1 MPYLR
6 HTTRHITWYDVDH
19 DRELVERVTKDRW
32 NVYLQKPLKDVGDLF
47 RTVRKVVN
55 SDVSRLEAVRSLSL
69 VHPRLIVFY
78 NFDYELEH
86 LRTLFKPAISQI
98 ATDSDGIAALGLSE
112 GVYTDTVI
120 AEYNGHRH
128 DPVPRGERWVYLVQ
142 YVAGA
147 EGWNCVSTD
156 AMVFYSLTYSY
167 KNWHQAFGRIDRM
180 NTRYS
185 DLHYYVL
192 FSTSWIDLAIRKSLK
207 AKKSFN
213 ERQFGVKFAA

>member
-1 MPYLR
+1 
-6 HTTRHITWYDVDH
+6 
-19 DRELVERVTKDRW
+19 
-32 NVYLQKPLKDVGDLF
+32 
-47 RTVRKVVN
+47 VN

-78 NFDYELEH
+78 NFDYELEQ
-86 LRTLFKPAISQI
+86 LRTLFKPALSQT

-112 GVYTDTVI
+112 GAYTDTII